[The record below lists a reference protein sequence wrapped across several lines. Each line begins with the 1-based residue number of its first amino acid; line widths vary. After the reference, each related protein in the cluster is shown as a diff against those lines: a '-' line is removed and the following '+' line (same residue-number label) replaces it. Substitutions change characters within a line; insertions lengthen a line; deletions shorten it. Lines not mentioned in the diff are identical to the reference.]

1 MASALRARRPGL
13 LSTVL
18 SFSTERAAK
27 EALDQAGAL
36 VREVGELQIPMSL
49 LGLSKHGLVETFHI
63 ALEPYMGCLILG

>member
-1 MASALRARRPGL
+1 VASALRARRPGL

-27 EALDQAGAL
+27 EALDQVGAL

-49 LGLSKHGLVETFHI
+49 LGLSKHGLVETFHF
-63 ALEPYMGCLILG
+63 ALEPFIGCLILG